1 MIEGILVNTLVKG
14 GVYALLAIGFS
25 LIFGVARMLNLA
37 HTAFYMMAAYA
48 LYTCAQV
55 LGLDPVSSVVL
66 ALVVAFL
73 MSVGTYSLFLLFR
86 LPTIVSIALSAAIAL
101 LLIWF
106 GIGFIRG
113 MGVDVSLTKAIILSI
128 VFSIFIAGG
137 AYKLFIDRIRE
148 HHVTVLLVTLA
159 LAMVFQEY
167 ILLVPAFGGH
177 YLGAPSFVSGYWEI
191 IGVKVS
197 YQHLL
202 TFGVA
207 LVVLLGVWLLL
218 TKTKLGIAIRAT
230 AQDTEV
236 ANLMGIDV
244 SRILLIVMGLASG
257 LAAIAGV
264 LVAPTLVLE
273 PHMWTPPFVM
283 MMAIIVLGGLGS
295 IKGSFIGAFILAL
308 VEVLVVYLLPTGAFL
323 KGAFALAVMVGV
335 LVFRPEGLFGVAF
348 EEERL

>member
-1 MIEGILVNTLVKG
+1 MIAGILVNTLVKG

-37 HTAFYMMAAYA
+37 HTAFYMLAAYA
-48 LYTCAQV
+48 LYTCAYL
-55 LGLDPVSSVVL
+55 LGLDPISSIVL

-73 MSVGTYSLFLLFR
+73 MSVGTYSLFVFFR
-86 LPTIVSIALSAAIAL
+86 LPSIVSIILSAVIAL

-106 GIGFIRG
+106 GTGFILG
-113 MGVDVSLTKAIILSI
+113 MGGDVSLTKAVILSVI
-128 VFSIFIAGG
+128 FSIFIAGG
-137 AYKLFIDRIRE
+137 AYKLFIERIRE
-148 HHVTVLLVTLA
+148 HHVTVLLITLA
-159 LAMVFQEY
+159 LALVFQEY

-191 IGVKVS
+191 IGVKVT
-197 YQHLL
+197 YQNLL
-202 TFGVA
+202 TLGA
-207 LVVLLGVWLLL
+207 SLLVLLGVWALLS
-218 TKTKLGIAIRAT
+218 KTKLGIAIRAT

-257 LAAIAGV
+257 LAAIAGI

-273 PHMWTPPFVM
+273 PHMWMPPLIM
-283 MMAIIVLGGLGS
+283 IMAIIVLGGLGS
-295 IKGSFIGAFILAL
+295 VKGSFIGAFILAL

-323 KGAFALAVMVGV
+323 KGAFALAVMVAV
-335 LVFRPEGLFGVAF
+335 LVFRPEGLFGVVF

>member
-1 MIEGILVNTLVKG
+1 MIEGIIVNTLVKG

-37 HTAFYMMAAYA
+37 HTAFYMLAAYA
-48 LYTCAQV
+48 LYTCSLL
-55 LGLDPVSSVVL
+55 LGLNPVSAIVV
-66 ALVVAFL
+66 ALVVASL
-73 MSVGTYSLFLLFR
+73 MSVGTYSLFVLLR
-86 LPTIVSIALSAAIAL
+86 VPSIVSIILSAVIAVL
-101 LLIWF
+101 LVWF
-106 GIGFIRG
+106 GTGFILG
-113 MGVDVSLTKAIILSI
+113 MGADVSLTKAIILSA
-128 VFSIFIAGG
+128 VFAMFITGG

-177 YLGAPSFVSGYWEI
+177 YLGAPAFVTGYWHI

-197 YQHLL
+197 FQHIL
-202 TFGVA
+202 TFVA
-207 LVVLLGVWLLL
+207 VLLVLVGVWALLS
-218 TKTKLGIAIRAT
+218 KTRLGIAIRAT

-273 PHMWTPPFVM
+273 PHMWMPPFIM

-295 IKGSFIGAFILAL
+295 IKGSFVGAFILAL
-308 VEVLVVYLLPTGAFL
+308 TEVLVVYLLPTGAFL

-335 LVFRPEGLFGVAF
+335 LVFRPEGLFGVVF